1 MINRDYI
8 CINLCKFKI
17 GLVDFIIR
25 IRFIKNMKKNQTSRI
40 LVVDDSSTNI
50 VLLEA
55 ILNGQGYE
63 IETAQSVKEAYQ
75 IIKKEPVHLIL
86 LDLLMPRISGYD
98 FLKEI
103 KSNQSTKDVP
113 VIIVSAVADA
123 ENRKKSIE
131 LGALDFINKPID
143 IQYFIEKIETIL
155 KKKETVA

>member
-1 MINRDYI
+1 
-8 CINLCKFKI
+8 
-17 GLVDFIIR
+17 
-25 IRFIKNMKKNQTSRI
+25 MKKNQTSRI

-75 IIKKEPVHLIL
+75 IIKKEAVDLIL
-86 LDLLMPRISGYD
+86 LDLLMPRVSGYD

-103 KSNQSTKDVP
+103 KSNESTKEIP

-123 ENRKKSIE
+123 ENRRKSIE
-131 LGALDFINKPID
+131 LGAMDFINKPID

-155 KKKETVA
+155 KRKETVA

>member
-1 MINRDYI
+1 
-8 CINLCKFKI
+8 
-17 GLVDFIIR
+17 
-25 IRFIKNMKKNQTSRI
+25 MKKSQTSRI
-40 LVVDDSSTNI
+40 LVVDDSATNI

-75 IIKKEPVHLIL
+75 IIKKETVNLIL
-86 LDLLMPRISGYD
+86 LDLLMPRVSGYD

-103 KSNQSTKDVP
+103 KSNDSTKDIP

-155 KKKETVA
+155 KQKEPVA

>member
-1 MINRDYI
+1 
-8 CINLCKFKI
+8 
-17 GLVDFIIR
+17 
-25 IRFIKNMKKNQTSRI
+25 MKKNQASRI

-75 IIKKEPVHLIL
+75 IIKKETVHLIL

-103 KSNQSTKDVP
+103 KSNESTKDIP

>member
-1 MINRDYI
+1 
-8 CINLCKFKI
+8 
-17 GLVDFIIR
+17 
-25 IRFIKNMKKNQTSRI
+25 MKKSNTSRI

-55 ILNGQGYE
+55 ILNGQGYL

-75 IIKKEPVHLIL
+75 IIKKETVNLIL
-86 LDLLMPRISGYD
+86 LDLLMPRVSGYD

-103 KSNQSTKDVP
+103 KSNESTKDIP

-123 ENRKKSIE
+123 ENKKRSIE

-143 IQYFIEKIETIL
+143 IQDFIERIDAIL
-155 KKKETVA
+155 KKKETIA

>member
-1 MINRDYI
+1 LFLGQSNRRKRTVLY
-8 CINLCKFKI
+8 
-17 GLVDFIIR
+17 
-25 IRFIKNMKKNQTSRI
+25 MKKNQTSRI
-40 LVVDDSSTNI
+40 LVIDDSSTNI

-75 IIKKEPVHLIL
+75 IIKKETVNLIL
-86 LDLLMPRISGYD
+86 LDLLMPRVSGYD

-103 KSNQSTKDVP
+103 KSNQSTKNIP

-123 ENRKKSIE
+123 DNRKKSME

-143 IQYFIEKIETIL
+143 IQFFIEKIDTIL
-155 KKKETVA
+155 RRKETVA

>member
-1 MINRDYI
+1 
-8 CINLCKFKI
+8 
-17 GLVDFIIR
+17 
-25 IRFIKNMKKNQTSRI
+25 MKKNQTSRI

-75 IIKKEPVHLIL
+75 IIKKETVNLIL

-103 KSNQSTKDVP
+103 KSNESTRDIP

-131 LGALDFINKPID
+131 LGAMDFINKPID

-155 KKKETVA
+155 KKKDTVA

>member
-1 MINRDYI
+1 
-8 CINLCKFKI
+8 
-17 GLVDFIIR
+17 
-25 IRFIKNMKKNQTSRI
+25 MKKNQTSRI

-55 ILNGQGYE
+55 ILNGQGYQ

-75 IIKKEPVHLIL
+75 IIKKETVNLIL

-103 KSNQSTKDVP
+103 KSNQSTKDIP
-113 VIIVSAVADA
+113 VIIVSAVGDA

-155 KKKETVA
+155 RKRPTIA

>member
-1 MINRDYI
+1 
-8 CINLCKFKI
+8 
-17 GLVDFIIR
+17 
-25 IRFIKNMKKNQTSRI
+25 MKKNQASRI

-55 ILNGQGYE
+55 ILNGQGYQ

-75 IIKKEPVHLIL
+75 IIKKEPVNLIL

-103 KSNQSTKDVP
+103 KSNQTTKDIP
-113 VIIVSAVADA
+113 VIIVSAVTDA

-143 IQYFIEKIETIL
+143 IQFFIEKIDNIL
-155 KKKETVA
+155 RKKESVA

>member
-1 MINRDYI
+1 
-8 CINLCKFKI
+8 
-17 GLVDFIIR
+17 
-25 IRFIKNMKKNQTSRI
+25 MKKNQTSRI

-75 IIKKEPVHLIL
+75 IIKKETVNLIL
-86 LDLLMPRISGYD
+86 LDLLMPRVSGYD

-103 KSNQSTKDVP
+103 KSNESTKDIP

-155 KKKETVA
+155 KQKEPVA

>member
-1 MINRDYI
+1 
-8 CINLCKFKI
+8 
-17 GLVDFIIR
+17 
-25 IRFIKNMKKNQTSRI
+25 MKKDQISRI

-75 IIKKEPVHLIL
+75 IIKKENVDLIL
-86 LDLLMPRISGYD
+86 LDLLMPRVSGFD

-103 KSNQSTKDVP
+103 KSSDATKDIP
-113 VIIVSAVADA
+113 VIIVSAVADV
-123 ENRKKSIE
+123 ENKKKSLE

-143 IQYFIEKIETIL
+143 IQDFIERIEAIL

>member
-1 MINRDYI
+1 
-8 CINLCKFKI
+8 
-17 GLVDFIIR
+17 
-25 IRFIKNMKKNQTSRI
+25 MKKNQMSRI

-75 IIKKEPVHLIL
+75 IIKKEAVDLIL
-86 LDLLMPRISGYD
+86 LDLLMPRVSGYD

-103 KSNQSTKDVP
+103 KSNEATKDIP

-143 IQYFIEKIETIL
+143 IQFFIEKIETIL

>member
-1 MINRDYI
+1 
-8 CINLCKFKI
+8 
-17 GLVDFIIR
+17 
-25 IRFIKNMKKNQTSRI
+25 MKKSQTSRI

-75 IIKKEPVHLIL
+75 IIKKETVNLIL
-86 LDLLMPRISGYD
+86 LDLLMPRVSGYD

-103 KSNQSTKDVP
+103 KGNESTKDIP
-113 VIIVSAVADA
+113 VIIVSAVADV

-143 IQYFIEKIETIL
+143 IQYFIEKIETVL
-155 KKKETVA
+155 KKKKSVV

>member
-1 MINRDYI
+1 
-8 CINLCKFKI
+8 
-17 GLVDFIIR
+17 
-25 IRFIKNMKKNQTSRI
+25 MKKNQTSRI

-75 IIKKEPVHLIL
+75 IIKKEAVDLIL
-86 LDLLMPRISGYD
+86 LDLLMPRVSGYD

-103 KSNQSTKDVP
+103 KSNESTKDIP

-123 ENRKKSIE
+123 ENRRKSIE

-143 IQYFIEKIETIL
+143 IQFFIEKIETIL
-155 KKKETVA
+155 KKKETVAWKPDSYAIFVRSF